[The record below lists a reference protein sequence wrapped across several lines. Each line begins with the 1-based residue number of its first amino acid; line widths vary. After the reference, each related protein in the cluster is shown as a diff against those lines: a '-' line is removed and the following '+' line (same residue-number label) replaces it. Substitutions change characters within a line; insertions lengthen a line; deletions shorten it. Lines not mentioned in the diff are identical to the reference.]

1 MFLLC
6 CSKFV
11 NFAKQYISNM
21 SEQELK
27 KYRLTSVEEPSDEQL
42 EALMHAAGD
51 EARRR
56 GAEAEV
62 QFQAELEQLV
72 SDNLAN
78 YSCSNGK

>member
-1 MFLLC
+1 
-6 CSKFV
+6 
-11 NFAKQYISNM
+11 M

-27 KYRLTSVEEPSDEQL
+27 KYRLTSVEEPTDEQL
-42 EALMHAAGD
+42 EALMHAAGE

-56 GAEAEV
+56 GAEAEAK
-62 QFQAELEQLV
+62 FRAELEQLV

>member
-1 MFLLC
+1 
-6 CSKFV
+6 
-11 NFAKQYISNM
+11 M

-27 KYRLTSVEEPSDEQL
+27 KYRLTSVEEPSEEQL

-56 GAEAEV
+56 GAEAEA